1 MVGLQHSSV
10 GWAMN
15 LGRIDYDRA
24 LSWQRG
30 LVKMRREG
38 LSRDIIMLVE
48 HPPVVTVGRSAHKE
62 NFEGLSAQPV
72 FIERGGDV
80 TYHGPGQLVAY
91 FIFNLSRRGKNLR
104 KFMTNI
110 QTGVIDTLK
119 EYNIS
124 AKRGNEHTGI
134 WVGEHKIASI
144 GIAVKNW
151 ITFHG
156 VAINLNTNLAEFEQ
170 INPCGLSATIMTSV
184 LKETGKKVSLDK
196 FGEKL
201 LKNYDRLF
209 DTTFESIK
217 LDELAEEIE
226 SQRGSDVI

>member
-1 MVGLQHSSV
+1 MIGLQHSPV
-10 GWAMN
+10 GWAMK

-48 HPPVVTVGRSAHKE
+48 HPPVVTVGRSGHQE
-62 NFEGLSAQPV
+62 NFDEFSGQPV
-72 FIERGGDV
+72 FVERGGDV
-80 TYHGPGQLVAY
+80 TYHGPGQLVVY

-110 QTGVIDTLK
+110 QTGVIDTLN
-119 EYNIS
+119 EYAVK
-124 AKRGNEHTGI
+124 AKRGDEHTGI
-134 WVGEHKIASI
+134 WVGENKIASI

-156 VAINLNTNLAEFEQ
+156 VAINLNTKLEDFQQ

-217 LDELAEEIE
+217 LAELAEEME